1 LRSACEAINVKSK
14 ILFGTVLES
23 FLKKIM
29 NKVYISCM
37 IFLFAFSG
45 CDTAKNI
52 LNSVG
57 TPNGNLTTEEVVD
70 GLKTA
75 LRVGTDT
82 ATTKLSALDGFYKD
96 ALVKIVM
103 PPEAQK
109 VEKTLRD
116 VGFGSVVDK
125 AVLSMNRAAED
136 ASKYV
141 GNIFINAIKQM
152 TIQDAFS
159 ILRGG
164 NTAATDYLK
173 EKTTAQLTA
182 AFKPIISKSL
192 DKTDA
197 TKYWSDVF
205 STYNRFSNKPVNT
218 DLTAYVTG
226 KALDGL
232 FYKIGLEEQQIRQ
245 NPAAR
250 VTEILKKVFANQ

>member
-1 LRSACEAINVKSK
+1 MKHIYLLGMVV
-14 ILFGTVLES
+14 LFS
-23 FLKKIM
+23 
-29 NKVYISCM
+29 
-37 IFLFAFSG
+37 FSG
-45 CDTAKNI
+45 CETAKSI
-52 LNSVG
+52 LDSVG
-57 TPNGNLTTEEVVD
+57 TANGSLTNAEVID

-75 LRVGTDT
+75 LRLGTDS
-82 ATTKLSALDGFYKD
+82 ATNKLSAVNGFYKD

-116 VGFGSVVDK
+116 VGFGGVVDK

-141 GNIFINAIKQM
+141 GNIFIDAIKQM

-205 STYNRFSNKPVNT
+205 STYNRFANKPVNT
-218 DLTAYVTG
+218 DLTAYVTE
-226 KALDGL
+226 KALNGL
-232 FYKIGLEEQQIRQ
+232 FYKIGLEEQQIRE

-250 VTEILKKVFANQ
+250 VTAILKKVFANQ

>member
-1 LRSACEAINVKSK
+1 MKKFFILGLI
-14 ILFGTVLES
+14 ILFS
-23 FLKKIM
+23 
-29 NKVYISCM
+29 
-37 IFLFAFSG
+37 FSG
-45 CDTAKNI
+45 CDTAKSI

-57 TPNGNLTTEEVVD
+57 TGNGSLTNEEVVQ

-75 LRVGTDT
+75 LQLGTDS

-116 VGFGSVVDK
+116 AGLGSVVDN

-141 GNIFINAIKQM
+141 GTIFINAIKQM
-152 TIQDAFS
+152 TIQDAFG
-159 ILRGG
+159 ILKGG

-173 EKTTAQLTA
+173 EKTTVQLTT

-192 DKTDA
+192 DNTNA

-205 STYNRFSNKPVNT
+205 TTYNRFSNKPVNT
-218 DLTAYVTG
+218 DLTAYVTQ

-232 FYKIGLEEQQIRQ
+232 FYKIGLEEQSIRQ

-250 VTEILKKVFANQ
+250 VTDILKKVFGNQSTASANNN